1 MVSGESPITGVFAVR
16 DDFGELRTI
25 VVPTD
30 PEVRAE
36 VARLIARAG
45 WRTID
50 ITEALTVEML
60 RKITEGKD

>member
-1 MVSGESPITGVFAVR
+1 MNAQQPITLVFTVR
-16 DDFGELRTI
+16 DDFGTLRTI
-25 VVPTD
+25 VVPDD

-50 ITEALTVEML
+50 ITEALDVARL
-60 RKITEGKD
+60 REITEGGG